1 MPVVYVVLHGVRYG
15 PKTSSTICGLQFS
28 FGTLRCFRRP
38 FCILQTFIRAV
49 TTDSD
54 ACWIFSHWSS
64 LKTWLRGCMTSEA
77 MLRPGA
83 LEFLVGLR
91 DMKGTKATR
100 DAREPPLRVALF
112 TLSGNTCGW
121 VSLVMEALNDLVREQ
136 EGGGMG
142 VGDAIDGIDAVVAA
156 NDMRQW
162 FADTSAAVVLRS
174 RLPPF
179 PSPVIRKTARA
190 AAWKLGLDFEQ
201 CRFVAVD
208 DAPQLVCDVP
218 RGTSLR

>member
-1 MPVVYVVLHGVRYG
+1 M
-15 PKTSSTICGLQFS
+15 
-28 FGTLRCFRRP
+28 
-38 FCILQTFIRAV
+38 
-49 TTDSD
+49 
-54 ACWIFSHWSS
+54 
-64 LKTWLRGCMTSEA
+64 
-77 MLRPGA
+77 
-83 LEFLVGLR
+83 VGLR